1 VAEAVTTRSGGALY
15 VEDRGRGLPVLAIH
29 GLGGGAW
36 FFSGLAARLED
47 RCRLIAIDLPG
58 TGRSTAGA
66 GPLAFSAESWGD
78 DLGDLVEHLAA
89 EPVVLLGHS
98 LGTILAL
105 QALDAWPH
113 LVRAL
118 IFAGGLPEPRP
129 EIRQRLAERA
139 EAVAR
144 HGLAGWGPRAAAA
157 NFSRAT
163 LEEQPELAGL
173 FARLFEGQDAA
184 AYVRSCEILIGAS
197 AASLVSTV
205 KVPCLS
211 ISGDEDQYAPPDL
224 VPAFVQQLGG
234 PHRQVVLPR
243 CGHLPFLE
251 APAAFA
257 QAVRSFLDAL
267 C

>member
-1 VAEAVTTRSGGALY
+1 MTRSGGTLH
-15 VEDRGRGLPVLAIH
+15 VEERGQGLPVLAVH

-47 RCRLIAIDLPG
+47 RCRLIAVDLPG
-58 TGRSTAGA
+58 TGRSTAGPE
-66 GPLAFSAESWGD
+66 PLAFSAETWRD
-78 DLGDLVEHLAA
+78 DLGDLIERHVQ

-105 QALDAWPH
+105 QLLEARPG
-113 LVRAL
+113 VIRAL
-118 IFAGGLPEPRP
+118 ICAGGLPEPRP
-129 EIRQRLAERA
+129 EIRDRLTERA
-139 EAVAR
+139 RVVAR
-144 HGLAGWGPRAAAA
+144 DGLPGWGSRTAAA

-173 FARLFEGQDAA
+173 FARLFELQDPA
-184 AYVRSCEILIGAS
+184 AYVRSCRILIGAS
-197 AASLVSTV
+197 AAASVARV
-205 KVPCLS
+205 GVPCLS

-224 VPAFVQQLGG
+224 VTAFVRQLGG

-251 APAAFA
+251 VPAAFDH
-257 QAVRSFLDAL
+257 AVRSFLETL